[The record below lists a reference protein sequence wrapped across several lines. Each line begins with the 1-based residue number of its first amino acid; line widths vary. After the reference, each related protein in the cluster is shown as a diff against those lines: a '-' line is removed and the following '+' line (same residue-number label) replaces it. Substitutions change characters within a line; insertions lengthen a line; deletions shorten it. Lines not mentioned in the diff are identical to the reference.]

1 MTESPSSP
9 SPNQIGFWWW
19 TWGSN
24 KVPGPA
30 TFSVAFSGW
39 SDLQNA
45 LTDSKPVKS
54 KLVGKKFFDIG
65 GGGKNGAWTA
75 ANVQAVTDAIK
86 AGTLAGYDGIAWD
99 IEEGD
104 TGLASAFAASFAAA
118 KSAGFSVLVTVS
130 HSAPYGFKD
139 GFTLMQGLLA
149 DTNIDMLSP
158 QLYTTGQETANDYA
172 TSQGVGWNL
181 WATAK
186 AKVVP
191 SIVKGDYYA
200 DAVKVLGAKGVT
212 LDGYI
217 KWSQG

>member
-1 MTESPSSP
+1 MTQPTSPSH
-9 SPNQIGFWWW
+9 IGFWWW

-24 KVPGPA
+24 KNPGAA
-30 TFSVAFSGW
+30 TFSIAFSGW

-45 LTDSKPVKS
+45 MRDSAPVKNR
-54 KLVGKKFFDIG
+54 LVGKKYFDIG
-65 GGGKNGAWTA
+65 GGGTNGSWTQA
-75 ANVQAVTDAIK
+75 KVEAVTQAIQN
-86 AGTLAGYDGIAWD
+86 GSLAGYDGIAWD
-99 IEEGD
+99 IEEGAS
-104 TGLASAFAASFAAA
+104 GLGPAFQASFQAA
-118 KSAGFSVLVTVS
+118 KAKGFSVLVTVS

-139 GFTLMQGLLA
+139 GFSLMQSLLA

-172 TSQGVGWNL
+172 TSQGVGWSL
-181 WATAK
+181 WANAK

-191 SIVKGDYYA
+191 SIVKADLYA
-200 DAVKVLGAKGVT
+200 DAVAVLGAKGVT